1 MSAGD
6 KLGNQWYNLYI
17 AVAEHYD
24 CRFLGWTSGSGYLV
38 GFPSNM
44 DLVEIVYT
52 SLRMQA
58 LQKIDPRPN
67 KDLEFDEN
75 VYILHEAGLK
85 WLNIAM
91 YMDQAYHEA
100 KDLGIVLDSK
110 WPLVGW
116 DEKRKDG
123 GKLIT
128 ACKRWCKLTNEPYRP
143 GSSPTTFHRSEEHK
157 TELQPQMSI
166 TNALLRL

>member
-44 DLVEIVYT
+44 DLVEMVYT

-85 WLNIAM
+85 WRNIAM
-91 YMDQAYHEA
+91 YMDQAYDEA
-100 KDLGIVLDSK
+100 KDLGIEIGRAHVRT
-110 WPLVGW
+110 PV
-116 DEKRKDG
+116 
-123 GKLIT
+123 
-128 ACKRWCKLTNEPYRP
+128 
-143 GSSPTTFHRSEEHK
+143 
-157 TELQPQMSI
+157 
-166 TNALLRL
+166 TNAHLVCHLLLDKKQQQINHIF